1 MELKKVMVIGAG
13 QMGSGIAQ
21 VMAAH
26 GVEVVLRDIKQE
38 FVDRGIKN
46 IEKNLT
52 RSVEKGRITEDEKK
66 ATLGR
71 ITGPLKQLRKT
82 SRSKKTFSRP
92 LMNSA
97 RKMPSLPATRLPF
110 PSPCLAGSR
119 RELINSSACTSLTRL
134 LS

>member
-52 RSVEKGRITEDEKK
+52 RSVENC
-66 ATLGR
+66 L
-71 ITGPLKQLRKT
+71 LYT
-82 SRSKKTFSRP
+82 S
-92 LMNSA
+92 
-97 RKMPSLPATRLPF
+97 
-110 PSPCLAGSR
+110 PSPRDA
-119 RELINSSACTSLTRL
+119 
-134 LS
+134 

>member
-38 FVDRGIKN
+38 FVDRVIKN

-52 RSVEKGRITEDEKK
+52 RRV
-66 ATLGR
+66 
-71 ITGPLKQLRKT
+71 
-82 SRSKKTFSRP
+82 
-92 LMNSA
+92 
-97 RKMPSLPATRLPF
+97 
-110 PSPCLAGSR
+110 
-119 RELINSSACTSLTRL
+119 
-134 LS
+134 

>member
-66 ATLGR
+66 A
-71 ITGPLKQLRKT
+71 PLAVSPVLLR
-82 SRSKKTFSRP
+82 
-92 LMNSA
+92 
-97 RKMPSLPATRLPF
+97 
-110 PSPCLAGSR
+110 
-119 RELINSSACTSLTRL
+119 
-134 LS
+134 